1 MADPARSRLKYIPGL
16 DGIRGIWVVVGPLLY
31 HAATDTVS
39 GGILGIDL
47 FFTLSSFLI
56 ISIALNEFD
65 ATGRIDLKAYAGRR
79 ARRLLPALLVCL
91 AMLTTYL
98 VLMVPPDEF
107 ARWTGAIFSTLT
119 YSANWYEIFS
129 GVSYFQDFQYSPL
142 RHVWSFSIEE
152 QFYIFAPLYLI
163 VVLALFR
170 KRANMA
176 LLVTMIVG
184 TALST
189 WWMGHLYPGQGDP
202 SRVYYGTDTRAHSL
216 FAGIILAVAVRMYG
230 PVRTRT
236 GQLAWVAGAYAATIF
251 FSWAIFEISEQDA
264 WMFEHGGFLMV
275 AAISCLMIYG
285 VAQPGERAWHAHLPA
300 FLSADDAPR
309 VGRLACG
316 SLYAGIFTGGWVVVS
331 VVRGNAPFDH
341 WPYLLGVGAVWFWY
355 GTARS
360 EVGPLHWFLESTII
374 RWVGKISYGLY
385 LYHWPIYLLVTP
397 SRAGR
402 LVPGVDLVEGN
413 NLIWIHLTMTF
424 IVAAGSFYIVERPVM
439 RRRFPLAGWKMTA
452 VGGTAAGAT
461 AIVLILVGLLW
472 VNTRPAQSGPLTASV
487 SPCTEQG
494 LLPPPSDERLRV
506 LVVGD
511 SVALQIGE
519 ALCGWAVANPG
530 RMVVLNE
537 AHLGCV
543 VGRHGLKRVPEGDE
557 GPVGE
562 ICSAWNEPV
571 PTHVMLQSE
580 VVSWPS
586 AVEAFRPDIVLG
598 HVTAWDVTDR
608 LVPSLGDEWVWVGV
622 PAYDAYIS
630 SEYRLASQVL
640 GSTGAHVYWLEG
652 AHIRREIRP
661 QNHPDRIDGLNGLV
675 RAATVDLDHV
685 TTVPYRDFIG
695 ANGTARERHTRDD
708 GVHLSLGGMAEVA
721 DWLVDDVFV
730 ESAPS
735 VRESG

>member
-1 MADPARSRLKYIPGL
+1 MADQARPRFSYIPGL

-56 ISIALNEFD
+56 ISIALNEFE

-79 ARRLLPALLVCL
+79 ARRLLPALFL
-91 AMLTTYL
+91 ALGMLTLYL
-98 VLMVPPDEF
+98 VLVVPPSEI
-107 ARWTGAIFSTLT
+107 ARWTGAIFSPLT

-129 GVSYFQDFQYSPL
+129 DTSYFEDFHHSPL

-163 VVLALFR
+163 TVLTLFR
-170 KRANMA
+170 RRANLA
-176 LLVTMIVG
+176 LLVTMVAG
-184 TALST
+184 TILST
-189 WWMGHLYPGQGDP
+189 WWMSHLYPGHGDP

-230 PVRTRT
+230 PVRTRA
-236 GQLAWVAGAYAATIF
+236 GQLVWVVGAYGATIF
-251 FSWAIFEISEQDA
+251 FSWAIFEISERDA
-264 WMFEHGGFLMV
+264 WMFEYGGFLLV
-275 AAISCLMIYG
+275 AAVSCLMIYG
-285 VAQPGERAWHAHLPA
+285 VAQPGERAWHSWLPSA
-300 FLSADDAPR
+300 LSADDAPWAS
-309 VGRLACG
+309 RLVCG
-316 SLYAGIFTGGWVVVS
+316 ALYAGLFTAGWAVVS
-331 VVRGNAPFDH
+331 VARGNAPFDH
-341 WPYLLGVGAVWFWY
+341 WPYLLGVGIGWFCY
-355 GTARS
+355 GVDRPT
-360 EVGPLHWFLESTII
+360 VGPLHWFLESRLI

-397 SRAGR
+397 TRAAR
-402 LVPGVDLVEGN
+402 LVPGVSVIEGN
-413 NLIWIHLTMTF
+413 NLIWLHLALTF
-424 IVAAGSFYIVERPVM
+424 ALAAASFYLVEQPVM
-439 RRRFPLAGWKMTA
+439 RRRFPLLDRPISAIS
-452 VGGTAAGAT
+452 GTAAGAT
-461 AIVLILVGLLW
+461 AVVLILVGLLW
-472 VNTRPAQSGPLTASV
+472 VNTRPAEAGAFAPST

-494 LLPPPSDERLRV
+494 LLPPPSDERVRV

-519 ALCGWAVANPG
+519 ALCGWAVDNPG

-537 AHLGCV
+537 AHLGCI
-543 VGRHGLKRVPEGDE
+543 VGRHGLKRIPEGDE

-562 ICSAWNEPV
+562 LCSAWNDPV
-571 PTHVMLQSE
+571 PTHVMLDPE

-586 AVEAFRPDIVLG
+586 AVKAFRPDVVMG

-608 LVPSLGDEWVWVGV
+608 LVPSLGEDWVWIGV
-622 PAYDAYIS
+622 PAYDEYIS
-630 SEYRLASQVL
+630 AEYRLASEVL

-661 QNHPDRIDGLNGLV
+661 QNHPDRIDALNALV
-675 RAATVDLDHV
+675 REATADLRYV

-695 ANGTARERHTRDD
+695 ANGTEQEREMRND
-708 GVHLSLGGMAEVA
+708 GVHLSDAGMSQVG
-721 DWLVDDVFV
+721 DWLVDKVFF
-730 ESAPS
+730 ET
-735 VRESG
+735 SGS

>member
-98 VLMVPPDEF
+98 VLKVPPDEF

-129 GVSYFQDFQYSPL
+129 GVSYFEDFQYSPL

-170 KRANMA
+170 KRADMA

-184 TALST
+184 TALSA

-360 EVGPLHWFLESTII
+360 EVGPLHWFLESTLI

-413 NLIWIHLTMTF
+413 NLIWMHLTMTF
-424 IVAAGSFYIVERPVM
+424 IVAAASFYFVEQPVM
-439 RRRFPLAGWKMTA
+439 RRRFPLGGWKMTA
-452 VGGTAAGAT
+452 VSGTAAGAT
-461 AIVLILVGLLW
+461 AIVLILIGLLW
-472 VNTRPAQSGPLTASV
+472 VNTRPAQSGPLTASA
-487 SPCTEQG
+487 SPCAEQG

-519 ALCGWAVANPG
+519 ALCGWALENPG

-537 AHLGCV
+537 SHLGCV
-543 VGRHGLKRVPEGDE
+543 VGRHGLKRIPEGDE

-708 GVHLSLGGMAEVA
+708 GVHLSLGGMAEVS

>member
-1 MADPARSRLKYIPGL
+1 MADQARPRFSYIPGL

-56 ISIALNEFD
+56 ISIALNEFE

-79 ARRLLPALLVCL
+79 ARRLLPALFL
-91 AMLTTYL
+91 ALGMLTLYL
-98 VLMVPPDEF
+98 VLVVPPSEI

-129 GVSYFQDFQYSPL
+129 DTSYFEDFHHSPL

-163 VVLALFR
+163 AVLTLFR
-170 KRANMA
+170 RRANLA
-176 LLVTMIVG
+176 LLVTMVAG
-184 TALST
+184 TILST
-189 WWMGHLYPGQGDP
+189 WWMSHLYPGHGDP

-230 PVRTRT
+230 PVRPRA
-236 GQLAWVAGAYAATIF
+236 GQLVWVVGAYGATIF
-251 FSWAIFEISEQDA
+251 FSWAIFEISERDA
-264 WMFEHGGFLMV
+264 WMFEYGGFLLV
-275 AAISCLMIYG
+275 AAVSCLMIYG
-285 VAQPGERAWHAHLPA
+285 VAQPGDRAWHSRLPSP
-300 FLSADDAPR
+300 LSADDAPW
-309 VGRLACG
+309 VSRLVCG
-316 SLYAGIFTGGWVVVS
+316 ALYAGLFTAGWAVVS
-331 VVRGNAPFDH
+331 VARGSAPFDH
-341 WPYLLGVGAVWFWY
+341 WPYLLGVGIGWFCY
-355 GTARS
+355 GLDRPT
-360 EVGPLHWFLESTII
+360 VGPLHWFLESRLI

-397 SRAGR
+397 TRAAR
-402 LVPGVDLVEGN
+402 LVPGVSVIEGN
-413 NLIWIHLTMTF
+413 NLIWLHLALTF
-424 IVAAGSFYIVERPVM
+424 ALAAASFYLVEQPVM
-439 RRRFPLAGWKMTA
+439 RRRFPLLDRPISAIS
-452 VGGTAAGAT
+452 GTAAGAT
-461 AIVLILVGLLW
+461 AVVLILVGLLW
-472 VNTRPAQSGPLTASV
+472 VNTRPAEAGAFAPST

-494 LLPPPSDERLRV
+494 LLPPPSDERVRV

-519 ALCGWAVANPG
+519 ALCGWAVDNPG

-543 VGRHGLKRVPEGDE
+543 VGRHGLKRIPEGDE

-562 ICSAWNEPV
+562 LCSAWNDPV
-571 PTHVMLQSE
+571 PTHVMLDPE

-586 AVEAFRPDIVLG
+586 AVKAFRPDVVMG

-608 LVPSLGDEWVWVGV
+608 LVPSLGEDWVWIGV
-622 PAYDAYIS
+622 PAYDEYIS
-630 SEYRLASQVL
+630 AEYRLASEVL

-661 QNHPDRIDGLNGLV
+661 QNHPDRIDALNALV
-675 RAATVDLDHV
+675 REATADLRYV

-695 ANGTARERHTRDD
+695 ANGTEQEREMRND
-708 GVHLSLGGMAEVA
+708 GVHLSDAGMSQVG
-721 DWLVDDVFV
+721 DWLVDKVFF
-730 ESAPS
+730 ET
-735 VRESG
+735 SGS

>member
-1 MADPARSRLKYIPGL
+1 M
-16 DGIRGIWVVVGPLLY
+16 VVGPLLY

-56 ISIALNEFD
+56 ISIALNEFE

-79 ARRLLPALLVCL
+79 ARRLLPALFL
-91 AMLTTYL
+91 ALGMLTLYL
-98 VLMVPPDEF
+98 VLVVPPSEI

-129 GVSYFQDFQYSPL
+129 DTSYFEDFHHSPL

-163 VVLALFR
+163 TVLTLFR
-170 KRANMA
+170 RRANLA
-176 LLVTMIVG
+176 LLVTMVAG
-184 TALST
+184 TILST
-189 WWMGHLYPGQGDP
+189 WWMSYLYPGHGDP

-230 PVRTRT
+230 PVRTRA
-236 GQLAWVAGAYAATIF
+236 GQLVWVVGAYGATIF
-251 FSWAIFEISEQDA
+251 FSWAIFEISERDA
-264 WMFEHGGFLMV
+264 WMFEYGGFLLV

-285 VAQPGERAWHAHLPA
+285 VAQPGERAWHSRLPSG
-300 FLSADDAPR
+300 LSADDAPWAS
-309 VGRLACG
+309 RLVCG
-316 SLYAGIFTGGWVVVS
+316 ALYAGLFTAGWAVVS
-331 VVRGNAPFDH
+331 VARGNAPFDH
-341 WPYLLGVGAVWFWY
+341 WPYLLGVGIGWFCY
-355 GTARS
+355 GLDRPT
-360 EVGPLHWFLESTII
+360 VGPLHWFLESRLI

-397 SRAGR
+397 TRAAR
-402 LVPGVDLVEGN
+402 LVPGVSVIEGN
-413 NLIWIHLTMTF
+413 NLIWLHLALTF
-424 IVAAGSFYIVERPVM
+424 ALAAASFYLVEQPVM
-439 RRRFPLAGWKMTA
+439 RRRFPLLDRPISAIS
-452 VGGTAAGAT
+452 GTAAGAT
-461 AIVLILVGLLW
+461 AVVLILVGLLW
-472 VNTRPAQSGPLTASV
+472 VNTRPAEAGAFAPSA

-494 LLPPPSDERLRV
+494 LLPPPSDERIRV

-519 ALCGWAVANPG
+519 ALCGWAVDNPG

-537 AHLGCV
+537 AHLGCI
-543 VGRHGLKRVPEGDE
+543 VGRHGLKRIPEGDE

-562 ICSAWNEPV
+562 LCSAWNDPV
-571 PTHVMLQSE
+571 PTHVMLDPE

-586 AVEAFRPDIVLG
+586 AVKAFRPDVVMG

-608 LVPSLGDEWVWVGV
+608 LVPSLGEDWVWIGV
-622 PAYDAYIS
+622 PAYDEYIS
-630 SEYRLASQVL
+630 AEYRLASEVL

-661 QNHPDRIDGLNGLV
+661 QNHPDRIDALNALV
-675 RAATVDLDHV
+675 REATADLRYV

-695 ANGTARERHTRDD
+695 ANGTEQEREMRND
-708 GVHLSLGGMAEVA
+708 GVHLSDAGMSQVG
-721 DWLVDDVFV
+721 DWLVDKVFF
-730 ESAPS
+730 ET
-735 VRESG
+735 SGS

>member
-1 MADPARSRLKYIPGL
+1 MADDRDRPRFSYIPGL
-16 DGIRGIWVVVGPLLY
+16 DGIRGIWVVIGPLLY

-56 ISIALNEFD
+56 ISIALNEFE

-79 ARRLLPALLVCL
+79 ACRLLPALFL
-91 AMLTTYL
+91 ALGLLTVYL
-98 VLMVPPDEF
+98 VLVVPPEEF

-129 GVSYFQDFQYSPL
+129 DVSYFEDFQHSPL

-152 QFYIFAPLYLI
+152 QFYVFAPLYLI
-163 VVLALFR
+163 AVLALF
-170 KRANMA
+170 KRRAYPA

-189 WWMGHLYPGQGDP
+189 WWMGHLYPGHGDP

-230 PVRTRT
+230 PVRTRA
-236 GQLAWVAGAYAATIF
+236 GQLAWVVAAYLATFF
-251 FSWAIFEISEQDA
+251 FSWAIFEISERDA
-264 WMFEHGGFLMV
+264 WMFEYGGFLMV

-285 VAQPGERAWHAHLPA
+285 VAQPGEAAWHRRLPA
-300 FLSADDAPR
+300 FLSADDAPWA
-309 VGRLACG
+309 GRISCG
-316 SLYAGIFTGGWVVVS
+316 ALYAGLFTAGWAVVS

-341 WPYLLGVGAVWFWY
+341 WPYLLGVGIGWFWY
-355 GTARS
+355 GADRPR
-360 EVGPLHWFLESTII
+360 VGPLHWFLESSLI

-402 LVPGVDLVEGN
+402 LVPGVDVIEGN
-413 NLIWIHLTMTF
+413 NLVWLHLLLTF
-424 IVAAGSFYIVERPVM
+424 AAAATSWYVVEQPVLK
-439 RRRFPLAGWKMTA
+439 RRFPILDRPMSA
-452 VGGTAAGAT
+452 VSGTAAGAV
-461 AIVLILVGLLW
+461 AVVLILTGLLW
-472 VNTRPAQSGPLTASV
+472 VNTRPAESGPLSASA

-519 ALCGWAVANPG
+519 ALCGWAVDNPG

-543 VGRHGLKRVPEGDE
+543 VGREGLKRIPEGDE

-562 ICSAWNEPV
+562 LCSAWNDEV
-571 PTHVMLQSE
+571 PAHVMLDPE
-580 VVSWPS
+580 VVSWPT
-586 AVEAFRPDIVLG
+586 AVQAFRPDVVLG

-622 PAYDAYIS
+622 PAYDDYIS
-630 SEYRLASQVL
+630 AEYRLASEVL

-661 QNHPDRIDGLNGLV
+661 QNHPDRIDGLNQLV
-675 RAATVDLDHV
+675 RAATADLHFV
-685 TTVPYRDFIG
+685 TMVPYREFIG
-695 ANGTARERHTRDD
+695 ANGTARERETRGD
-708 GVHLSLGGMAEVA
+708 GVHLSEAGMAQVA
-721 DWLVDDVFV
+721 EWLTNDVFD
-730 ESAPS
+730 ETRGWAT
-735 VRESG
+735 G

>member
-1 MADPARSRLKYIPGL
+1 MADQARPRFSYIPGL

-56 ISIALNEFD
+56 ISIALNEFE

-79 ARRLLPALLVCL
+79 ARRLLPALFL
-91 AMLTTYL
+91 ALGMLTLYL
-98 VLMVPPDEF
+98 VLVVPPSEI

-129 GVSYFQDFQYSPL
+129 DVSYFEDFHHSPL

-163 VVLALFR
+163 AVLTLFR
-170 KRANMA
+170 RRANLA
-176 LLVTMIVG
+176 LLVTMVTG
-184 TALST
+184 TILSA
-189 WWMGHLYPGQGDP
+189 WWMSHLYPGHGDP

-230 PVRTRT
+230 PVRTRA
-236 GQLAWVAGAYAATIF
+236 GQLGWVAGAYGATIF
-251 FSWAIFEISEQDA
+251 FSWAIFEISERDA
-264 WMFEHGGFLMV
+264 WMFEYGGFLLV
-275 AAISCLMIYG
+275 AVVSCLMIYG
-285 VAQPGERAWHAHLPA
+285 VAQPGERAWHSRLPSA
-300 FLSADDAPR
+300 LSADDAPWA
-309 VGRLACG
+309 GRLACG
-316 SLYAGIFTGGWVVVS
+316 ALYAGLFTAGWAVVS
-331 VVRGNAPFDH
+331 VARGNAPFDH
-341 WPYLLGVGAVWFWY
+341 WPYLLGVGIGWFCY
-355 GTARS
+355 GVDRPT
-360 EVGPLHWFLESTII
+360 VGPLHWFLESGLI

-397 SRAGR
+397 TRAAR
-402 LVPGVDLVEGN
+402 LVPGVAVIENN
-413 NLIWIHLTMTF
+413 NLIWLHLALTF
-424 IVAAGSFYIVERPVM
+424 ALAAASFYLVEQPVM
-439 RRRFPLAGWKMTA
+439 RRRFPLLDRPISVISGTA
-452 VGGTAAGAT
+452 VGAT
-461 AIVLILVGLLW
+461 AVVLILVGLLW
-472 VNTRPAQSGPLTASV
+472 VNTRPAEGGAFAPSA

-494 LLPPPSDERLRV
+494 LLPPPSDERVRV

-519 ALCGWAVANPG
+519 ALCGWAVDNPG

-543 VGRHGLKRVPEGDE
+543 VGRHGLKRIPEGDE

-562 ICSAWNEPV
+562 LCSAWNDPV
-571 PTHVMLQSE
+571 PTHVMLDPE

-586 AVEAFRPDIVLG
+586 AVEAFRPDVVMG

-608 LVPSLGDEWVWVGV
+608 LVPSLGEDWVWVGV
-622 PAYDAYIS
+622 PAYDEYIS
-630 SEYRLASQVL
+630 AEYRLASEVL

-661 QNHPDRIDGLNGLV
+661 QNHPDRIDALNALV
-675 RAATVDLDHV
+675 REATADLRYV

-695 ANGTARERHTRDD
+695 ANGTEREREMRDD
-708 GVHLSLGGMAEVA
+708 GVHLSDAGMSQVG
-721 DWLVDDVFV
+721 DWLVDNVFF
-730 ESAPS
+730 ET
-735 VRESG
+735 SGS